1 MSNKLLESSGWW
13 LPSIYLSIY
22 VYVYTNLC
30 LCMCS
35 LFIVCMIDD
44 SRFLCSE
51 MAGFIMLNFLSRFN
65 KLESEIRI
73 MVAKLREI
81 LNSREAVSN
90 TRLETP

>member
-22 VYVYTNLC
+22 IHVYTNLC
-30 LCMCS
+30 LCMYS
-35 LFIVCMIDD
+35 LFIVCMNDD

-51 MAGFIMLNFLSRFN
+51 MAGFNFLSKFN

>member
-22 VYVYTNLC
+22 LCVCVYEFVSVYVFSIHFVYMN
-30 LCMCS
+30 
-35 LFIVCMIDD
+35 DD
-44 SRFLCSE
+44 SRFLCIE
-51 MAGFIMLNFLSRFN
+51 MAGFNFLSRFN